1 MTSLTER
8 KWSDRTRESRSLRL
22 SQHLKAWS
30 KLGSYERVIIHSQN
44 AFGLVC
50 RSKLPQSIEF
60 KAGISIKNSPI
71 APVPIGSRRS
81 TLRSSEIE
89 QNIYCFIA
97 SEELQSWRLF
107 CRMVQ
112 SFENSCMELV
122 HGKIGAKIN
131 ISPGSVEDRS
141 QWPRKQWNLPLSLT
155 GSAGGLNW
163 QHEEQYYLK
172 AVLLS
177 LWYMWYTSRQHAALA
192 ATRGSQGDELRPAH
206 SNDRGTT
213 IRPLLGW
220 KYKRTPFLSPLSEL
234 IGHFISELHVH
245 EFIYGTVPVPADRA
259 ADCPVLLAYGEKNT
273 LCCWSI
279 WIAPRLP
286 QRQ

>member
-1 MTSLTER
+1 MTSLTEC

-22 SQHLKAWS
+22 SLHLKAWS

-81 TLRSSEIE
+81 TLRSREIE

-107 CRMVQ
+107 CRMLQ

-122 HGKIGAKIN
+122 HGRIGEDKHITRVRW
-131 ISPGSVEDRS
+131 GSV
-141 QWPRKQWNLPLSLT
+141 PLTSKTMEPAPLT
-155 GSAGGLNW
+155 NR
-163 QHEEQYYLK
+163 E
-172 AVLLS
+172 
-177 LWYMWYTSRQHAALA
+177 R
-192 ATRGSQGDELRPAH
+192 RRP
-206 SNDRGTT
+206 
-213 IRPLLGW
+213 
-220 KYKRTPFLSPLSEL
+220 
-234 IGHFISELHVH
+234 
-245 EFIYGTVPVPADRA
+245 
-259 ADCPVLLAYGEKNT
+259 
-273 LCCWSI
+273 
-279 WIAPRLP
+279 
-286 QRQ
+286 

>member
-1 MTSLTER
+1 ML
-8 KWSDRTRESRSLRL
+8 
-22 SQHLKAWS
+22 
-30 KLGSYERVIIHSQN
+30 
-44 AFGLVC
+44 
-50 RSKLPQSIEF
+50 
-60 KAGISIKNSPI
+60 
-71 APVPIGSRRS
+71 
-81 TLRSSEIE
+81 
-89 QNIYCFIA
+89 
-97 SEELQSWRLF
+97 
-107 CRMVQ
+107 Q

-122 HGKIGAKIN
+122 HGRIGAKIN

-172 AVLLS
+172 AVLFS
-177 LWYMWYTSRQHAALA
+177 LWYMWHTSRQHAALA

-259 ADCPVLLAYGEKNT
+259 ADCPVLLAYGEKKHSLLLEYLDCAEIATEAINT
-273 LCCWSI
+273 YREKVNKFRCR
-279 WIAPRLP
+279 PRIRVEIQTAESGLP
-286 QRQ
+286 FLSQLKGFFVDL